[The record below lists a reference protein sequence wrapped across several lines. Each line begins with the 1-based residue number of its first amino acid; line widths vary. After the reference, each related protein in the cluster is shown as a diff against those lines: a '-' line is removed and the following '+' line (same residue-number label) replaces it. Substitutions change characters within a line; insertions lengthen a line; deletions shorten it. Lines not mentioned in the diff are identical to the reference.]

1 MNKQEFQQKI
11 KDMKPPKFF
20 TAVTLGE
27 AFEAGFEQAR
37 VNALLASDF
46 LDEPE
51 KPVVPQYVADWVANS
66 REYDYEFCDFFDCN
80 YQSEEVYRWLKCENR
95 RQSELNSLA
104 LSMLVVH
111 GRDAVIVE
119 EEKLY
124 TVEIPNPNGGE
135 YSRTYLGKYA
145 SGKVGLYNW
154 TGFTHI
160 AYADDWKKEEKAQL
174 TEAEIKK
181 DFDWAWKFAEEVE

>member
-1 MNKQEFQQKI
+1 MNKQEAIEEINNLKGLTVLDKTINFDSEMISK
-11 KDMKPPKFF
+11 KDVLNIVKQF
-20 TAVTLGE
+20 
-27 AFEAGFEQAR
+27 
-37 VNALLASDF
+37 
-46 LDEPE
+46 DEPE
-51 KPVVPQYVADWVANS
+51 KPVVPQFVADWVANS

-124 TVEIPNPNGGE
+124 TVEIPNPNSKG
-135 YSRTYLGKYA
+135 TNKIYLCKDDTT
-145 SGKVGLYNW
+145 GKVYLCKGNFNPSKNRNLR
-154 TGFTHI
+154 
-160 AYADDWKKEEKAQL
+160 L
-174 TEAEIKK
+174 TESEIKQ
-181 DFDWAWKFAEEVE
+181 DFDWAWKFAEVVEE